1 MGKGDR
7 TRTTIIRQSAA
18 LFNQQGVAGTS
29 LADIMEVTGLQK
41 GGIYRH
47 FTGKDE
53 LALAAFDHAAQAFEE
68 RFATALVG
76 VPDAAGRLRALLGV
90 YREHIVRPP
99 LPGGCPVMNTAMESD
114 DTNPLLRDRAAA
126 VMDTWRRVVELI
138 LVEGIRAH
146 ELRKNVDAPGTASLF
161 VASLEGAVMLT
172 RLHGDPVHMRRAV
185 EFWEGE
191 IEEMRGRGKREKAK
205 GNR

>member
-7 TRTTIIRQSAA
+7 TRTTIIRHSAA

-47 FTGKDE
+47 FAGKDE

-76 VPDAAGRLRALLGV
+76 VPDAPGRLRALLAV
-90 YREHIVRPP
+90 YRDHIVRPP
-99 LPGGCPVMNTAMESD
+99 LPGGCPVMNTALESD
-114 DTNPLLRDRAAA
+114 DTNPVLRDRAAA
-126 VMDTWRRVVELI
+126 IMETWRRVVELI
-138 LVEGIRAH
+138 LVEGIRAR
-146 ELRKNVDAPGTASLF
+146 ELPRDVDAPALASLF

-185 EFWEGE
+185 EFWERWIVE
-191 IEEMRGRGKREKAK
+191 CVSR
-205 GNR
+205 

>member
-1 MGKGDR
+1 MGKGER
-7 TRTTIIRQSAA
+7 TRSAIIRQSAP

-47 FTGKDE
+47 FPSKDE
-53 LALAAFDHAAQAFEE
+53 LALASFDHAAHAFEE
-68 RFATALVG
+68 RFATALLG
-76 VPDAAGRLRALLGV
+76 VPDAAGRLRALLAV

-114 DTNPLLRDRAAA
+114 DTNPVLRDRAAQ
-126 VMDTWRRVVELI
+126 VMETWRRVVELI
-138 LVEGIRAH
+138 LVEGIRAR
-146 ELRKNVDAPGTASLF
+146 ELRRDLDAPATASLF

-172 RLHGDPVHMRRAV
+172 RLHEDPVHMRRAV
-185 EFWEGE
+185 EFWEEAVRRMAGE
-191 IEEMRGRGKREKAK
+191 RRRTVTGDW
-205 GNR
+205 